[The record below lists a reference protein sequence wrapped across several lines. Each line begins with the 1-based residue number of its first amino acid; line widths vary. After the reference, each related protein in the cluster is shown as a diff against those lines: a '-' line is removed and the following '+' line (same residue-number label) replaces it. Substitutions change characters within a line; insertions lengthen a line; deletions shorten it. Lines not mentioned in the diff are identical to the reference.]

1 MIRFST
7 RLQYLAERQDLHPK
21 RLPPGWFADL
31 APGIL
36 EDPEHHVTG
45 KSAATC
51 PGMRSLFNLAVVV
64 PLWCDIRLTRGQRI
78 DEEFHPHP
86 DGRWIMPTYAPEFF
100 GLEYHAVEQ
109 VGPDFPG
116 AYGLEILPKPVSP
129 WLLELPPGWSCL
141 VMPALLH
148 TRRLPFEP
156 IPGIFNSDNWH
167 QTNMPCRFTRE
178 PELETSIFAGT
189 PFAYYLPFNRHED
202 PGELVVD
209 LIEDQAEWE
218 RIHSEPSACPM
229 SKHLVTRYGRPGS
242 Q

>member
-1 MIRFST
+1 
-7 RLQYLAERQDLHPK
+7 
-21 RLPPGWFADL
+21 
-31 APGIL
+31 
-36 EDPEHHVTG
+36 
-45 KSAATC
+45 
-51 PGMRSLFNLAVVV
+51 
-64 PLWCDIRLTRGQRI
+64 
-78 DEEFHPHP
+78 
-86 DGRWIMPTYAPEFF
+86 MPTYAPEFF

-148 TRRLPFEP
+148 TRRSGQLR
-156 IPGIFNSDNWH
+156 PGNPAEAGLALAPGAAARLVVPGHAGVIAHAPAAVRAD
-167 QTNMPCRFTRE
+167 TRHFQFRQLAPD

-218 RIHSEPSACPM
+218 RLHSEPSACPM